1 MMFFPTLKPHAP
13 GSPPTVSFLEQ
24 QSQVV
29 VDFGTSLLTQFIV
42 QCCLSSLP
50 TPERWQRCWWCL

>member
-50 TPERWQRCWWCL
+50 TPERWQRC